1 MQKWSEVLRDFK
13 AHGDQIKSNLDP
25 QGNKLNSNRKL
36 LIEAIENKIK
46 AKQSNKEILEVKR
59 DIVRFFRFIESLCLK
74 CVR

>member
-25 QGNKLNSNRKL
+25 HGNKLNSINRKL

-46 AKQSNKEILEVKR
+46 AKQSKESLEVKR
-59 DIVRFFRFIESLCLK
+59 DIVRFFRFI
-74 CVR
+74 